1 MRSVRT
7 AENSGAWA
15 AAEMAENQE
24 LEQYIADLESH
35 IGSFV
40 RKTISDAP
48 VAPIPLPDL
57 VAN

>member
-1 MRSVRT
+1 
-7 AENSGAWA
+7 
-15 AAEMAENQE
+15 MAENQE